1 MTIDGQIDSLNVC
14 EHLRQSLHS
23 GCFACASGDGCGLA
37 LKFDVVR
44 PGYVEGTFLCPT
56 RLQSYDSLL
65 HGGIICLLL
74 DAAMTNC
81 GFSLGRT
88 LVTGDLQVR
97 FLHPVPTSQSVR
109 IRAWVDG
116 HSNVLQ
122 IVRGQIS
129 LNGQIMAR
137 AVGKFVDKPNSMPSD
152 STSDESRIADNRCR

>member
-1 MTIDGQIDSLNVC
+1 MTTDGQIESLNVC
-14 EHLRQSLHS
+14 ETLRRSHHS
-23 GCFACASGDGCGLA
+23 RCFACGAEDECGLA
-37 LKFDVVR
+37 LEFDVVR
-44 PGYVEGTFLCPT
+44 PGCVEGTFLCPA
-56 RLQSYDSLL
+56 RLQSYDSML

-97 FLHPVPTSQSVR
+97 FLHPVPTSQSIRV
-109 IRAWVDG
+109 RAWVDG

-122 IVRGQIS
+122 VVRGQIS

-137 AVGKFVDKPNSMPSD
+137 AVGKFVDKPNNMPSD
-152 STSDESRIADNRCR
+152 STTR